1 MLTQLAA
8 LLQTVSCTYEL
19 NPRFVVDTLYGMM
32 ALLPIGSTINHSVQ
46 DVIRGHGPLLQGL
59 GLDGIETCPIAT
71 KKAKPR
77 QCFFALLCVLRGSR
91 IGAAFAF
98 GGQDAGT
105 ANNPKRP
112 GKGSL
117 PNESEASATVT
128 AIPTIGPI
136 EDVAV

>member
-77 QCFFALLCVLRGSR
+77 QCFFACFAARGLGWR
-91 IGAAFAF
+91 LPLAVRMREP
-98 GGQDAGT
+98 